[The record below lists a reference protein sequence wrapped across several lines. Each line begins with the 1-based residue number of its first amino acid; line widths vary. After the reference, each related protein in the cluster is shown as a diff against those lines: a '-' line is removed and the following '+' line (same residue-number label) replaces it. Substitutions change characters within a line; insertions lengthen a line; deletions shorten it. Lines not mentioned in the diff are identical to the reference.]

1 MSTGR
6 NRGVAALLLLVG
18 GPALAACQAPAS
30 GAVAE
35 DAIAAAASV
44 EPSPDGGPA
53 LLHLTEESVLR
64 LGLETAPVDG
74 SSGVLT
80 VPYAAVVY
88 DADGASWVFVEV
100 EDRVYQRSPITISA
114 IQGDAV
120 GLAGGPAPGTE
131 VVTVAA
137 AELVG
142 VEAGISGG
150 E

>member
-1 MSTGR
+1 VSSVR
-6 NRGVAALLLLVG
+6 NWGIASLVLAGGLALT
-18 GPALAACQAPAS
+18 ACQSSAT
-30 GAVAE
+30 GAE
-35 DAIAAAASV
+35 PEEAIAAAASV

-53 LLHLTEESVLR
+53 RLHLTEESVLR
-64 LGLETAPVDG
+64 LGLETEPVSG
-74 SSGVLT
+74 SPGALT

-88 DADGASWVFVEV
+88 DASGGSWVFVEA
-100 EDRVYQRSPITISA
+100 EDRVYQRAPITISS
-114 IQGDAV
+114 INGDQV
-120 GLAGGPAPGTE
+120 GLTDGPAAGTE

>member
-1 MSTGR
+1 VRTTRSWGIASLLLSA
-6 NRGVAALLLLVG
+6 GVALPACSGEAVG
-18 GPALAACQAPAS
+18 
-30 GAVAE
+30 AE
-35 DAIAAAASV
+35 PEEAIAAAASV

-53 LLHLTEESVLR
+53 RLHLTEESVLR
-64 LGLETAPVDG
+64 LGLETVPVTG
-74 SSGVLT
+74 GAGTLA

-88 DADGASWVFVEV
+88 DAEGASWVFVEV
-100 EDRVYQRSPITISA
+100 EDRVYQRAPITIAA
-114 IQGDAV
+114 IDGDAV
-120 GLAGGPAPGTE
+120 ALRDGPAPGAE

>member
-1 MSTGR
+1 MRSAR
-6 NRGVAALLLLVG
+6 NWGTAALLLAAG
-18 GPALAACQAPAS
+18 AGSTACQGAS
-30 GAVAE
+30 GAEPE

-44 EPSPDGGPA
+44 EPAADGGPA
-53 LLHLTEESVLR
+53 RLHLTEESVLR
-64 LGLETAPVDG
+64 LGLETTPVEG
-74 SSGVLT
+74 TAAALA

-88 DADGASWVFVEV
+88 DAEGASWVFVEV
-100 EDRVYQRSPITISA
+100 EDRVYQRASITITA
-114 IQGDAV
+114 IEGDDV
-120 GLAGGPAPGTE
+120 GLSDGPPPGAE